1 MHRNSPFQGRHVP
14 TVHRKSMLSLAV
26 AVGLF
31 SALWAASAVHA
42 ADDDY
47 MRGIRSEALKL
58 EQLDRPPATA
68 DESIMKPVKD
78 FEAALLLESPESY
91 RLYQQ
96 LVAEKRLTV
105 YQHYQQ
111 TRDFK
116 SVRRRIIELRLGG

>member
-1 MHRNSPFQGRHVP
+1 VPAVHLNSL
-14 TVHRKSMLSLAV
+14 LSLTV
-26 AVGLF
+26 AFALF
-31 SALWAASAVHA
+31 SALLPAGAAH

-47 MRGIRSEALKL
+47 MRSIRSEALKL

-78 FEAALLLESPESY
+78 FESALLQESPESY

-96 LVAEKRLTV
+96 LVAEKRLSV

-111 TRDFK
+111 THDFK